1 MEQVRSMFGVAPHQ
15 EVTWVWKQS
24 GYSPWVRLLAA
35 VYGADIGLLGQGMN
49 GKALC
54 CEDCTLC
61 HLAREREGALS
72 LKAAANSPHLVQCLG
87 VFDTRR
93 VNGRKALVIATE
105 CVPGLNLSQAWEVL
119 KSELAGEP
127 DSGDKIFEAA
137 KFVGR
142 HLGPAVTSP
151 PEANSLQCEA

>member
-24 GYSPWVRLLAA
+24 GYSPW
-35 VYGADIGLLGQGMN
+35 
-49 GKALC
+49 ALC